1 MERQRER
8 STKHHNEI
16 SSTII
21 NDNEPWYV
29 LKKIQKNFDSNQPPW
44 WWPWGE
50 HRGREWL
57 ASAGLRG
64 WPPGTRCGGNGHGSH
79 GARVNLQTW
88 WTSKSAKI
96 VPIYHVCLVV
106 WIIFISIYIYIGN
119 NHPNWLIFFR
129 GVETLYHVLGA
140 KINGGSEQLG
150 MVFSPS
156 KWLWPPE
163 TTWDERNAQKGD
175 TWETWWDRSGHNW
188 WPS

>member
-1 MERQRER
+1 MVVTLRWASR
-8 STKHHNEI
+8 
-16 SSTII
+16 
-21 NDNEPWYV
+21 PWMTG
-29 LKKIQKNFDSNQPPW
+29 KRRPS
-44 WWPWGE
+44 
-50 HRGREWL
+50 WL
-57 ASAGLRG
+57 ASRDTLRRQRPRQPRCPGKPPDMVNIKKCKNSPFIPCLLGGLD
-64 WPPGTRCGGNGHGSH
+64 HFYFH
-79 GARVNLQTW
+79 
-88 WTSKSAKI
+88 
-96 VPIYHVCLVV
+96 
-106 WIIFISIYIYIGN
+106 IYIGN
-119 NHPNWLIFFR
+119 NHPNWLIFFG

>member
-1 MERQRER
+1 MAYQWHASDTQVTRKQPIV
-8 STKHHNEI
+8 N
-16 SSTII
+16 
-21 NDNEPWYV
+21 
-29 LKKIQKNFDSNQPPW
+29 NQPPW

-79 GARVNLQTW
+79 GARVGLWCCKTW
-88 WTSKSAKI
+88 FPDMVNIKKCKNSPYIPCHTMS
-96 VPIYHVCLVV
+96 YHVILC
-106 WIIFISIYIYIGN
+106 Y
-119 NHPNWLIFFR
+119 
-129 GVETLYHVLGA
+129 TMLYHVLGA

-150 MVFSPS
+150 MFFSPS